1 MSSIIGSAANERTG
15 AMEDT
20 VGCGMWCV
28 DFVVRAEL
36 PSSSYARREV
46 RQVWCGRALV
56 PDAAGEEAENSIV
69 AVVVESLQGRVRCAV
84 LFHGGSGVGGIGREE
99 TMGVRRE
106 TQRELRPEGHRLHIG
121 RRGRGTRAAA
131 RISGGGKRG
140 AKCEERGGPPF
151 GAADSKAEFQF
162 RIIHLFYKLGKCL
175 RYREIKDMAPRCLA
189 WPHEPRPAEFSHHI
203 AAPPRSVSPTSENK
217 MG

>member
-36 PSSSYARREV
+36 PSSYARREV

-69 AVVVESLQGRVRCAV
+69 AVVVESLQGRVCCAV

-151 GAADSKAEFQF
+151 GAAELPI
-162 RIIHLFYKLGKCL
+162 R
-175 RYREIKDMAPRCLA
+175 
-189 WPHEPRPAEFSHHI
+189 
-203 AAPPRSVSPTSENK
+203 
-217 MG
+217 